1 MPAPINVQPVY
12 PYASQNY
19 IGLLDP
25 PLNDQYSSD
34 PDSLST
40 LSPSG
45 SIFLSN
51 TIDSNGSI
59 VYRIRLTSAG
69 DSSTSPT
76 VTAKLVYV
84 FVGLPSGPKYALYK
98 TFAMP
103 GVTVS
108 NTVPNPE
115 LELYFPKGLL
125 IPPNYGIFVA
135 ASTNAATTSEYGD
148 QLYYTVE
155 AGDYI
160 QSSYP

>member
-1 MPAPINVQPVY
+1 MPANKQPVY

-34 PDSLST
+34 PNSLGN
-40 LSPSG
+40 LIASG
-45 SIFLSN
+45 SIFLSD
-51 TIDSNGSI
+51 TVGSNGSI
-59 VYRIRLTSAG
+59 VYRIRLLSTG

-84 FVGLPSGPKYALYK
+84 FVGDPTGTPNLALYK

-103 GVTVS
+103 AATIS

-125 IPPNYGIFVA
+125 IPPTYGIYVA
-135 ASTNAATTSEYGD
+135 ASTNYATTSEYGD
-148 QLYYTVE
+148 NLYYTVE

-160 QSSYP
+160 ESSYP